1 MTDPAAVR
9 ALAARYLP
17 GSGPV
22 RAVRAAGGGTT
33 EVYRAAR
40 GGGVVFVRLAEHPG
54 DSMAAEAWAH
64 EEVRRRG
71 GRVPEVLGVEPPG
84 SPLGAA
90 MVTGLVPGRAL
101 AGRRS
106 AGGLAPVLCA
116 AGRDLALFGSIPV
129 EGFGFVLCDDRVP
142 PLRGQLPDAASLLA
156 NQPPPARYAALIERE
171 LPLLAGDRPVL
182 AHGDF
187 DATHVLASGPRYGG
201 IIDLGEIRGAPPLY
215 DLGHWA
221 LHEAQLPVPTL
232 GRLLNGYREVARLPP
247 DHERRIA
254 LLGLLI
260 GLRLQRR
267 GVSGPY
273 AAPIA
278 TGIERLAARLA

>member
-17 GSGPV
+17 GAGRV
-22 RAVRAAGGGTT
+22 RVVRAAGGGTT

-40 GGGVVFVRLAEHPG
+40 GGGVVFVRLAEEPG
-54 DSMAAEAWAH
+54 DPMDAEAWAH
-64 EEVRRRG
+64 AEVRRRG
-71 GRVPEVLGVEPPG
+71 GRVAQVLGVEPPG

-90 MVTGLVPGRAL
+90 MVTSAVPGRAL

-106 AGGLAPVLCA
+106 AAGLAPVLRA

-129 EGFGFVLCDDRVP
+129 EGLGFVLRDARVP
-142 PLRGQLPDAASLLA
+142 PLRAPLTDAAALLVEH
-156 NQPPPARYAALIERE
+156 PPPARFAALVERE
-171 LPLLAGDRPVL
+171 LPLVAGDSPLL

-187 DATHVLASGPRYGG
+187 DATHVLASGRRYAG

-221 LHEAQLPVPTL
+221 LHEAQLSVPTL
-232 GRLLNGYREVARLPP
+232 GHLLDGYREAAPLPP

-267 GVSGPY
+267 VASGPY
-273 AAPIA
+273 AALVSV
-278 TGIERLAARLA
+278 GIERLAARLR